1 MIAVFLQ
8 NHGFAEGLFHSI
20 RLPILIGIRSGP
32 GLRTMIELPVISNTN
47 ETKLKKPDW
56 LRVKLPI
63 GENYKHV
70 RNLVDKHRL
79 HTICESG
86 NCPNMGECWGAGTA
100 TFMIL
105 GKTCTRS
112 CGFCAVATGRPDPVD
127 WDEPQRVAEAIYLM
141 KVKHAVITSVD
152 RDELKDGGS
161 IVWYNT
167 IKAVKS
173 LNTDT
178 TLETL
183 IPDFKGEKE
192 NIRRIID
199 AAPEVVSHNIETV
212 ERLTKQV
219 RIQAKYWRSME
230 VLKILKQGSM
240 RTKSGIM
247 LGLGEK
253 KEEVVQTMRDLANVG
268 VEVITLGQ
276 YLQPTKK
283 HLAVIRFVH
292 PDEFAEYRE
301 IGYGLGIDYVES
313 GPLVRSS
320 YHSERHVFA
329 GLGRREWEMSKLSE

>member
-1 MIAVFLQ
+1 
-8 NHGFAEGLFHSI
+8 
-20 RLPILIGIRSGP
+20 
-32 GLRTMIELPVISNTN
+32 MIELPLATAEPPVKRT
-47 ETKLKKPDW
+47 KPDW

-63 GENYKHV
+63 GESYKAV
-70 RNLVDKHRL
+70 RNLVDTHKL

-105 GKTCTRS
+105 GNTCTRS

-127 WDEPQRVAEAIYLM
+127 WDEPQRVAEAIHLM

-161 IVWYNT
+161 IIWYNT
-167 IKAVKS
+167 IKAVKT
-173 LNTDT
+173 LNPDT

-183 IPDFKGEKE
+183 IPDFKGQTE
-192 NIRRIID
+192 NIQRIIE

-212 ERLTKQV
+212 ERLTRQV

-230 VLKILKQGSM
+230 VLKSLKAGGM

-247 LGLGEK
+247 LGLGETK
-253 KEEVVQTMRDLANVG
+253 DEVIQTLQDLSNVG
-268 VEVITLGQ
+268 CDVVTIGQ

-283 HLAVIRFVH
+283 HLPVQRFVH
-292 PDEFAEYRE
+292 PDEFAEYRH
-301 IGYGLGIDYVES
+301 IGYSLGLDYVES

-320 YHSERHVFA
+320 YHSERHVA
-329 GLGRREWEMSKLSE
+329 PGYGKATWEGENVYQ

>member
-1 MIAVFLQ
+1 MT
-8 NHGFAEGLFHSI
+8 E
-20 RLPILIGIRSGP
+20 LPIASEEPIKR
-32 GLRTMIELPVISNTN
+32 N
-47 ETKLKKPDW
+47 KPDW

-70 RNLVDKHRL
+70 RGLVDTHKL

-86 NCPNMGECWGAGTA
+86 NCPNMGECWGEGTA

-105 GKTCTRS
+105 GNVCTRS

-152 RDELKDGGS
+152 RDEIKDGGS
-161 IVWYNT
+161 IIWYNT
-167 IKAVKS
+167 IKAVKA
-173 LNTDT
+173 LNPQT

-183 IPDFKGEKE
+183 IPDFKGDKE
-192 NIRRIID
+192 NIQRIIE

-212 ERLTKQV
+212 ERLTRQV

-230 VLKILKQGSM
+230 VIKTLKEGGM

-253 KEEVVQTMRDLANVG
+253 KEEVIQTLKDLANAGCDV
-268 VEVITLGQ
+268 VTIGQ

-283 HLAVIRFVH
+283 HLTVQRFVH
-292 PDEFAEYRE
+292 PDEFKEYRE
-301 IGYGLGIDYVES
+301 IGYHLGLDYVES

-320 YHSERHVFA
+320 YHSEKHVIR
-329 GLGRREWEMSKLSE
+329 GYGRTAWEKEKTEMVV

>member
-1 MIAVFLQ
+1 
-8 NHGFAEGLFHSI
+8 
-20 RLPILIGIRSGP
+20 
-32 GLRTMIELPVISNTN
+32 MIELPVVSADASRP
-47 ETKLKKPDW
+47 KKPDW

-70 RNLVDKHRL
+70 RGLVDTHKL

-105 GKTCTRS
+105 GNICTRS
-112 CGFCAVATGRPDPVD
+112 CGFCSVATGRPLPVD
-127 WDEPQRVAEAIYLM
+127 WDEPQRVAEAIHLM

-152 RDELKDGGS
+152 RDELPDGGS
-161 IVWYNT
+161 SIWYNT
-167 IKAVKS
+167 IRSVKQ
-173 LNTDT
+173 LNPDT

-183 IPDFKGEKE
+183 IGDFKGKKE
-192 NIRRIID
+192 DIQRVID

-212 ERLTKQV
+212 ERLTRQV

-230 VLKILKQGSM
+230 VIRTLKDGGM

-247 LGLGEK
+247 LGLGEE
-253 KEEVVQTMRDLANVG
+253 KEEVMQTLRDLRNNGCDV
-268 VEVITLGQ
+268 VTIGQ

-283 HLAVIRFVH
+283 HLPVHRFVH
-292 PDEFAEYRE
+292 PDEFAEFREYGYE
-301 IGYGLGIDYVES
+301 IGLDYVES

-320 YHSERHVFA
+320 YHSERHVIPHY
-329 GLGRREWEMSKLSE
+329 GREQWLAQKQS

>member
-1 MIAVFLQ
+1 MMT
-8 NHGFAEGLFHSI
+8 E
-20 RLPILIGIRSGP
+20 LPIA
-32 GLRTMIELPVISNTN
+32 
-47 ETKLKKPDW
+47 ETVKEKESRVKKPDW

-63 GENYKHV
+63 GESYKHV
-70 RNLVDKHRL
+70 RSLVDNHKL

-105 GKTCTRS
+105 GNTCTRS
-112 CGFCAVATGRPDPVD
+112 CGFCAVATGRPEAVD
-127 WDEPQRVAEAIYLM
+127 WDEPQRVAEAIHLM

-161 IVWYNT
+161 IIWFNT

-173 LNTDT
+173 LNPGT

-183 IPDFKGEKE
+183 IPDFKGERE
-192 NIRRIID
+192 NIQRVIG
-199 AAPEVVSHNIETV
+199 ASPEVVSHNIETV
-212 ERLTKQV
+212 ERLTRQV

-230 VLKILKQGSM
+230 VIKTLKAGGM

-247 LGLGEK
+247 LGLGET
-253 KEEVVQTMRDLANVG
+253 KEEVIQTMTDLKDNGCDV
-268 VEVITLGQ
+268 VTIGQ
-276 YLQPTKK
+276 YLQPTRK
-283 HLAVIRFVH
+283 HLSVHRFVH

-301 IGYGLGIDYVES
+301 IGYGLGLDYVES

-320 YHSERHVFA
+320 YHSERHVYA
-329 GLGRREWEMSKLSE
+329 GLGRLEWQKNKPAMPTTD